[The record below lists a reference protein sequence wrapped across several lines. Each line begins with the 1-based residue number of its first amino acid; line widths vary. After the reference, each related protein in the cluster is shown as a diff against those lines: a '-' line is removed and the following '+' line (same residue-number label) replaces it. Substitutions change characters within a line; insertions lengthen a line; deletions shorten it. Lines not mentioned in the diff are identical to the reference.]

1 MAKPVVMVV
10 DDDPEIRD
18 QMRWALDETHV
29 VHLAASS
36 REAMA
41 IMKRE
46 RPPLVTLD
54 LGLPPHPAEAVE
66 GLALL
71 DQLLAVDRLVKV
83 IVITGD
89 NERRNAIA
97 AVQRG
102 AYDFMEKPVQVDV
115 LTVIL
120 NRANYLY
127 HLEQDHR
134 VMEERLSGDGF
145 YSIIGCSAPMQQL
158 FETIRKVGTSDV
170 PVLIL
175 GESGTGKELVA
186 NALHKQSARKDGPF
200 IVINCGAIPE
210 NLLESE
216 LFGHEKGSFTGAH
229 RQQKGKFEYADGG
242 TLLLDEV
249 GELPLALQVKLLRFL
264 QDGRVERVGGREQI
278 DVNTRVLAATNVDL
292 KAAIEKG
299 TFREDLFYR
308 LSVVEVAVPCLRD
321 RGDDSV
327 LLAQTFF
334 SRYRA
339 ELNARVTGLSE
350 EARQAIRAH
359 AWHGNVRELQ
369 NKIKRAVIMAKTSVI
384 QPSDLE
390 IAEGEAP
397 KPSPTLRE
405 AKAQIE
411 KDLVQQALIAQNWN
425 VSRAAEELGVSRQG
439 LHMLI
444 QKYSLDRGKSA

>member
-83 IVITGD
+83 IVITGN

-334 SRYRA
+334 SRYRD

-390 IAEGEAP
+390 IGVGEAP

>member
-83 IVITGD
+83 IVITGN

-359 AWHGNVRELQ
+359 AWPGNVRELQ

-444 QKYSLDRGKSA
+444 QKYSLDRGKSE